1 MYLDGSGMSEA
12 AMIHRRGNKYSFMKV
27 QDNIFGMGTITFS
40 GGVAKVAST
49 TDDLM
54 K

>member
-1 MYLDGSGMSEA
+1 
-12 AMIHRRGNKYSFMKV
+12 MIHRRGNKYSFMKV

-49 TDDLM
+49 TDESDEITLAALGLE
-54 K
+54 